1 MFQQFFKFM
10 VFEKSTWHVSQV
22 NAKQTLKTLRKPL
35 ELDDQLSS
43 ADASAV
49 MRQQGKVRP
58 TGLNTAEWR
67 ESRSITNK
75 NEIVI
80 SSEVFSK
87 SRKCQFLE
95 KGKKNPFHALN
106 IFSKFEVST
115 SVFEFLLSE

>member
-1 MFQQFFKFM
+1 M

-22 NAKQTLKTLRKPL
+22 NAKQTLMTLKKPL

-49 MRQQGKVRP
+49 MRQQEKVRP

-67 ESRSITNK
+67 ESRFITNK

-80 SSEVFSK
+80 SSEIQNLLKEPKVSSF
-87 SRKCQFLE
+87 
-95 KGKKNPFHALN
+95 GKR
-106 IFSKFEVST
+106 
-115 SVFEFLLSE
+115 

>member
-22 NAKQTLKTLRKPL
+22 NAKQTLMTLRKPL

-49 MRQQGKVRP
+49 MRQQEKVRP

-67 ESRSITNK
+67 ESRFITNK

-80 SSEVFSK
+80 SSEFSSK
-87 SRKCQFLE
+87 SRKCQVLE
-95 KGKKNPFHALN
+95 KGKNFVSLPSTFS
-106 IFSKFEVST
+106 IFKA
-115 SVFEFLLSE
+115 